1 MSAHKKISINHFA
14 AKKEEKP
21 KASPQKNTN
30 LKIVDQNFEKLEF
43 EKFKKLISEKI
54 KDPKMAK
61 KAALIISEMLNRK

>member
-1 MSAHKKISINHFA
+1 MSAHKKIIVNNFA
-14 AKKEEKP
+14 AKNEEKP
-21 KASPQKNTN
+21 KTSPQKNTN

-61 KAALIISEMLNRK
+61 KAALIISEMLNKK